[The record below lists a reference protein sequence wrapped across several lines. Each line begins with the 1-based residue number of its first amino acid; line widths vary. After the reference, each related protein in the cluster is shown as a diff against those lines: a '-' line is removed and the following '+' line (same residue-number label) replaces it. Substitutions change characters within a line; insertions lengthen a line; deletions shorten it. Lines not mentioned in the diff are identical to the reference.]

1 MAKSS
6 IKEARKDKIIEA
18 ALKVFAEKGFSEANV
33 SDISAEAG
41 VSTPV
46 LYEYF
51 KTKEDMLF
59 AIPEKYTGEPA
70 LHLEYLSYVR
80 GAEAKIRAI
89 VQGYMTIY
97 EQNDLYS
104 SLVMLQLKTNRNF
117 LNTKSYQKIKKVAQ
131 TLLDCIEEGIKDGT
145 FKEDTDPILIRSMI
159 LGTIEHLCTRKL
171 LLGKPTNLM
180 VFVDPMMDAIFDGI
194 KKQPKQLSFNLS
206 LNNTDVIKDLIS
218 GTSENIKP
226 VVPRRK
232 LSSRNK

>member
-70 LHLEYLSYVR
+70 QHLEYLSFIR

-97 EQNDLYS
+97 EHNALYS
-104 SLVMLQLKTNRNF
+104 SLIMLQLRTNRNF
-117 LNTKSYQKIKKVAQ
+117 LNTKSYQKIQKVAQ
-131 TLLDCIEEGIKDGT
+131 TLLDCIEEGIKDGA

-180 VFVDPMMDAIFDGI
+180 VFVDPLMDSIFDGI

-206 LNNTDVIKDLIS
+206 LNNTDMIKDLIS
-218 GTSENIKP
+218 GTSGNIKP
-226 VVPRRK
+226 AAPKRK
-232 LSSRNK
+232 KSSRE